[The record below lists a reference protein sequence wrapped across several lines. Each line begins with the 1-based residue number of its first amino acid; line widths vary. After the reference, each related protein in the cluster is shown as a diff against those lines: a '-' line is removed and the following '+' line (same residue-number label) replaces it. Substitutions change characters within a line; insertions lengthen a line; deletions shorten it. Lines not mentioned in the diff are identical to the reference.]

1 MTPAIASN
9 GNSIMVV
16 LTTGKQD
23 RGTRATLA
31 FSWACAG
38 LALGKNVAVYLTM
51 DGTIWAIQNS
61 EQGVEVGGF
70 EPLAN
75 YLEQFFALGG
85 ELLVCAPCSEFYCS
99 FDRAAMRGKLRSEA
113 TLVGLATVVART
125 GPETT
130 TVTF

>member
-1 MTPAIASN
+1 MSPAD
-9 GNSIMVV
+9 GNDSVMIV

-31 FSWACAG
+31 FAWACAA
-38 LALGKNVAVYLTM
+38 LAMGKNVAVYLTM
-51 DGTIWAIQNS
+51 DGTVWAMQNS
-61 EQGVEVGGF
+61 TQGVEVGGF

-75 YLEQFFALGG
+75 YVEQFLALDG

-99 FDRAAMRGKLRSEA
+99 FDRTAMDGQLRPEA

-125 GPETT
+125 GSGAT